1 MGFVKDTKTNLY
13 IPNTT
18 LKEDIRNITNNRN
31 KIIAILKK
39 DQNKLLYD
47 NITYLKQN
55 YGITDIIKNDEIS
68 NYMDLKE
75 LNSGNGSIQKR
86 IELFLENIK

>member
-1 MGFVKDTKTNLY
+1 MSSAKNNLY

-39 DQNKLLYD
+39 DKNNLLYD

-55 YGITDIIKNDEIS
+55 YGIADIIKNNEIA
-68 NYMDLKE
+68 NCIDLKE

-86 IELFLENIK
+86 IEVFLQK